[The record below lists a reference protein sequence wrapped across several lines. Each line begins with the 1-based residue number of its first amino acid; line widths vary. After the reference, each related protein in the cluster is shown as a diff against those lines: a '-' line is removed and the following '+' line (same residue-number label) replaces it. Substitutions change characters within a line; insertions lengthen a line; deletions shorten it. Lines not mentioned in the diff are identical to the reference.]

1 MAGCGST
8 TLAAPTRWA
17 GCIRS
22 RSTIVRLPISSPS
35 DSTPWPER
43 DWGGFWR
50 FHPWFSYGPDVGLFF
65 GGGVVRYDF
74 GFRKRPYR
82 SRLSSRVGY
91 ATEAARFRAELQGD
105 FYRVNSRV
113 HTSLLLRYSGI
124 DVISFFGF
132 GNESTRIDD
141 DEFYRVPQRQY
152 EVTPSV
158 VLPLGPSGSLTVG
171 PTLKYANT
179 ELEPG
184 RFITAA
190 QPYGVGKFGQ
200 IGAKAT
206 AEWDTRDQ
214 PAAAR
219 RGVRFVAG
227 AACTPRYGTWTR
239 PTASSMA
246 RPPRTSRP
254 NTSFGPTLAL
264 RAGAKKVWGAYP
276 FFEAAFVGG
285 SDNVRGLRT
294 QRYAGDASVFG
305 SAELRARLGR
315 YYIIL
320 PGTFGVFALGDVG
333 RVYLEGESRTPGTPA
348 TAAGSGSPPS
358 RRATPSASPSS
369 AATSARPCT
378 CRPASPIER
387 GPATTRSLPR
397 LSRHQGSERV
407 SEGGRRC
414 ANSPRSSP
422 YTLPPWCPG
431 VVRGAAVHSSSV
443 GVPSGRDPR
452 TRRPGAPARRM
463 VALKPPSAARRPFRR
478 YAVAVLAAV
487 LVVGVQ
493 PLAHRQFGASLD
505 ALILVVV
512 GLSTWYGG
520 LGPGL
525 VTLAVSGLGALLTTV
540 RARRLVSYSPP
551 GPMPSS
557 SWPMGCQASRS
568 AA

>member
-1 MAGCGST
+1 
-8 TLAAPTRWA
+8 
-17 GCIRS
+17 
-22 RSTIVRLPISSPS
+22 
-35 DSTPWPER
+35 
-43 DWGGFWR
+43 
-50 FHPWFSYGPDVGLFF
+50 
-65 GGGVVRYDF
+65 VVRHDF

-82 SRLSSRVGY
+82 SRVTARVGY

-132 GNESTRIDD
+132 GNESPRIDD

-158 VLPLGPSGSLTVG
+158 VLPLGTSGSLTVG

-179 ELEPG
+179 ELEQD

-219 RGVRFVAG
+219 RGVRLMAG
-227 AACTPRYGTWTR
+227 GSVYPAVWDVDSTYGEIHGE
-239 PTASSMA
+239 AS
-246 RPPRTSRP
+246 TYLTP
-254 NTSFGPTLAL
+254 NTSFGPTLAV

-333 RVYLEGESRTPGTPA
+333 RVYLEGESSDTWHTGYGGGFWFAPLTPGNT
-348 TAAGSGSPPS
+348 
-358 RRATPSASPSS
+358 
-369 AATSARPCT
+369 
-378 CRPASPIER
+378 
-387 GPATTRSLPR
+387 
-397 LSRHQGSERV
+397 LSF
-407 SEGGRRC
+407 
-414 ANSPRSSP
+414 AI
-422 YTLPPWCPG
+422 
-431 VVRGAAVHSSSV
+431 VRG
-443 GVPSGRDPR
+443 DER
-452 TRRPGAPARRM
+452 T
-463 VALKPPSAARRPFRR
+463 AL
-478 YAVAVLAAV
+478 Y
-487 LVVGVQ
+487 VQ
-493 PLAHRQFGASLD
+493 AGFA
-505 ALILVVV
+505 
-512 GLSTWYGG
+512 Y
-520 LGPGL
+520 
-525 VTLAVSGLGALLTTV
+525 
-540 RARRLVSYSPP
+540 
-551 GPMPSS
+551 
-557 SWPMGCQASRS
+557 
-568 AA
+568 